1 MTIMPGFD
9 TVPAPEHPPSEF
21 MAHESECRKVFLPL
35 LEELLDK
42 AAEAGWSR
50 RTVASTLMFLAA
62 SQVSASNGNI
72 GRQ

>member
-1 MTIMPGFD
+1 
-9 TVPAPEHPPSEF
+9 

-62 SQVSASNGNI
+62 SQVSASNGNV

>member
-35 LEELLDK
+35 LEALLDK

-62 SQVSASNGNI
+62 SQVSAPNGNV

>member
-9 TVPAPEHPPSEF
+9 TVPAPEHPPNEF

-42 AAEAGWSR
+42 A
-50 RTVASTLMFLAA
+50 STLMFLAA
-62 SQVSASNGNI
+62 SQVSASNGNV